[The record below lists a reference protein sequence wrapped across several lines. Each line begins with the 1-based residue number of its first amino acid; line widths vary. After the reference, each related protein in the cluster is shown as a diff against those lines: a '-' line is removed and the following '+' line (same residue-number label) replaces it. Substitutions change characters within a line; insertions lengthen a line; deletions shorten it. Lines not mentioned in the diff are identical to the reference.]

1 MQQPAQKL
9 RSADW
14 FSRTGKDGFIYRAWF
29 KKQGI
34 PHDELEGKPI
44 IGICNTWSEL
54 TPCYSNFR
62 VLAEFV

>member
-1 MQQPAQKL
+1 MKKSSAL
-9 RSADW
+9 RSAGC

-34 PHDELEGKPI
+34 PQDELAEKPI

-54 TPCYSNFR
+54 TPCNSHFSDR
-62 VLAEFV
+62 RTF